1 MGVFNND
8 ELSREFWESHHFR
21 GLGRSRRA
29 YYRVITLNTGHIVNC
44 RAIETDDH
52 FVMEYSFCNKF
63 QYRSEQ
69 FTFDIYD
76 RGDLEIFL
84 EKIRSMSKFEI
95 SGLISLNTLG
105 HGA

>member
-8 ELSREFWESHHFR
+8 ELSRDFWESHHFR
-21 GLGRSRRA
+21 GLGRSRRV
-29 YYRVITLNTGHIVNC
+29 YYRIITLNTGHIVNC

-76 RGDLEIFL
+76 RGDLEVFL

-95 SGLISLNTLG
+95 SGLISLNILG